1 MVFSFIFVSSIKK
14 KNIMTQLNYSKGQK
28 VEVKNLLTNEV
39 YNGEVSCHYGSGD
52 KTRSVWI
59 RFEKGALPFST
70 KTGKMYGKNYT
81 RKDYQ
86 LIIK

>member
-1 MVFSFIFVSSIKK
+1 
-14 KNIMTQLNYSKGQK
+14 MTQLNYSKGQQ
-28 VEVKNLLTNEV
+28 VQVKNILTNEV
-39 YNGEVSCHYGSGD
+39 YNGEVTWHYGTGD

-70 KTGKMYGKNYT
+70 KTGKMWSKNYV